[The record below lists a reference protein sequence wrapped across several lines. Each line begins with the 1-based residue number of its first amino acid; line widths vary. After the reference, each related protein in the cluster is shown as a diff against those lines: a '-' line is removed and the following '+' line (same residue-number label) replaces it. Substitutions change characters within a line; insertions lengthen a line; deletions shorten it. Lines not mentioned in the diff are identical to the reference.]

1 MRSNRMPSAAA
12 FALVLLLAGGCA
24 SHQHHGTEPSA
35 DDGIAAS
42 EPPAFLIGPAS
53 IVLTNANPYSGRA
66 SIYFGSNLPPGPA
79 DLSGNLMQQ
88 DGVLLYVPTGGEG
101 RRTGWEGSFR
111 FLWDVSHNRGYVLS
125 EVLQAYAPISS
136 TNQYRAV
143 AAQTA
148 SSEPPRTEAINGQ
161 SCQVHEVSLTSS
173 SGEAFAFRTWNS
185 TELDGQLVQISLAGS
200 HPFTIRLADL
210 KQDAMAPELF
220 SPPEDFVRY
229 KTGEAMVREIIHR
242 QMLARYKPFGGE
254 GSQGR
259 KGRSR
264 SSY

>member
-1 MRSNRMPSAAA
+1 MQSALA
-12 FALVLLLAGGCA
+12 FSVVLMLVAGCT
-24 SHQHHGTEPSA
+24 SHHHRGPEPSV
-35 DDGIAAS
+35 DDGIAAA
-42 EPPAFLIGPAS
+42 EPPGFLIGPAS

-66 SIYFGSNLPPGPA
+66 SIYLGSNLTAGPG

-101 RRTGWEGSFR
+101 QQRTGWEGSFR

-125 EVLQAYAPISS
+125 EVLQAYAPISG
-136 TNQYRAV
+136 TNQYHAV
-143 AAQTA
+143 PSQTA
-148 SSEPPRTEAINGQ
+148 SSETPRTETINGQ
-161 SCQVHEVSLTSS
+161 SCQVHEVSITSS
-173 SGEAFAFRTWNS
+173 SGEAFGFRTWHS
-185 TELDGQLVQISLAGS
+185 TELDGQLVQVSSLVGPN
-200 HPFTIRLADL
+200 PFTLRLSDI

-229 KTGEAMVREIIHR
+229 KTGEAMVREIVHR